1 MTVEVLFGSFV
12 SLCVCV
18 CVVRLHTQR
27 ANCTFQIFALQP
39 IYTIIEY
46 RF

>member
-12 SLCVCV
+12 SLCV